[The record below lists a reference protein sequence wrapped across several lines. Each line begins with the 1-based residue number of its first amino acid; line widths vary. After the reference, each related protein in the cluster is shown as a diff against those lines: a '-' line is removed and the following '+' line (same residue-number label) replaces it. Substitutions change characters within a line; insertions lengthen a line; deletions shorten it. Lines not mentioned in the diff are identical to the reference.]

1 MATQI
6 QLPPGHHTIMGTD
19 IRLQNSQVIKRGD
32 SDTPYFK
39 LWVNSK
45 AFQADQL
52 VYIDTSEQRM
62 LYNPIT
68 YSGSYKTNLSIV
80 MVMKREQSG
89 VYTLSS
95 VVLPNNDLMPTG
107 SIKSTPVSTIYDANF
122 QMGASTKFTFIH
134 RLIDTKTFAIYTEI
148 DDDPKQRAYLLPQ
161 VDDTQTGQRQ
171 YVIRA
176 VQTKDQDPKGKYL
189 FSTSVCKFPGL
200 G

>member
-1 MATQI
+1 M
-6 QLPPGHHTIMGTD
+6 
-19 IRLQNSQVIKRGD
+19 IKRGD

-68 YSGSYKTNLSIV
+68 YSGSYKTNLSSTYNPCTAVIELSNNLIFAVV

-107 SIKSTPVSTIYDANF
+107 SIRRTPVSTIYDANF
-122 QMGASTKFTFIH
+122 QMVRMIKV
-134 RLIDTKTFAIYTEI
+134 IY
-148 DDDPKQRAYLLPQ
+148 
-161 VDDTQTGQRQ
+161 
-171 YVIRA
+171 
-176 VQTKDQDPKGKYL
+176 
-189 FSTSVCKFPGL
+189 
-200 G
+200 